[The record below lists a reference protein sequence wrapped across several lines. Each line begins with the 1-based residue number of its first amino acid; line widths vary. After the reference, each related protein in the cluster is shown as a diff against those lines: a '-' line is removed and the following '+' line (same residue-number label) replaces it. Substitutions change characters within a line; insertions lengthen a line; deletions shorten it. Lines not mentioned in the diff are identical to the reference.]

1 MELLEVS
8 WGQLE
13 ARLGDPHRGTA
24 IFAGETM
31 PGGWWLVVGYMVLT
45 WSLHGP
51 MRSPHSDDSNHSNPI
66 WPGGLVGIST
76 ETHQRQAKHQP
87 VWTGISQE
95 RPDEELCSLKVE
107 GVSHRVAAPGIG
119 VWMLGSV
126 KDLWILPMHPTTPWR
141 VRYGKHHLPRNPAFD
156 VTPASL
162 ISGIVTD
169 CGLIPK
175 RSQDERNLDEGKRVK
190 NERALYHYMTINNF
204 DQSVLEIHVWFP
216 LRSGWIKGLQ
226 RLFLTCRNWFSVQDI
241 QFICSIGPWFG
252 MRSLA
257 MSCFSMAV
265 TFILVRILTWLPL
278 CRRRSEKWTA
288 NDAEICSKISLL
300 RKGARQEHN
309 EDGFLNAFSVCFYCT
324 YGDDTVALILCPVSW
339 TQGIPRLRNFRWQM
353 F

>member
-1 MELLEVS
+1 MIQLCHFQWSSLKLAEVNLKHGS
-8 WGQLE
+8 EIPIE
-13 ARLGDPHRGTA
+13 APRSLRGKQCLVV
-24 IFAGETM
+24 
-31 PGGWWLVVGYMVLT
+31 GGWWLVTWSLHGPYMVLT
-45 WSLHGP
+45 WSK

-175 RSQDERNLDEGKRVK
+175 RSQTKGIWMRERGSRT
-190 NERALYHYMTINNF
+190 RGHFITI
-204 DQSVLEIHVWFP
+204 
-216 LRSGWIKGLQ
+216 
-226 RLFLTCRNWFSVQDI
+226 
-241 QFICSIGPWFG
+241 
-252 MRSLA
+252 
-257 MSCFSMAV
+257 
-265 TFILVRILTWLPL
+265 
-278 CRRRSEKWTA
+278 
-288 NDAEICSKISLL
+288 
-300 RKGARQEHN
+300 
-309 EDGFLNAFSVCFYCT
+309 
-324 YGDDTVALILCPVSW
+324 
-339 TQGIPRLRNFRWQM
+339 WQ
-353 F
+353 

>member
-1 MELLEVS
+1 
-8 WGQLE
+8 
-13 ARLGDPHRGTA
+13 
-24 IFAGETM
+24 
-31 PGGWWLVVGYMVLT
+31 
-45 WSLHGP
+45 
-51 MRSPHSDDSNHSNPI
+51 MRSPHSDDSNPI
-66 WPGGLVGIST
+66 WPGGLVGIISAIRNPLATSQTST
-76 ETHQRQAKHQP
+76 KQS
-87 VWTGISQE
+87 GLGFLFQE

-216 LRSGWIKGLQ
+216 LRSGWIKGL
-226 RLFLTCRNWFSVQDI
+226 
-241 QFICSIGPWFG
+241 
-252 MRSLA
+252 
-257 MSCFSMAV
+257 
-265 TFILVRILTWLPL
+265 
-278 CRRRSEKWTA
+278 
-288 NDAEICSKISLL
+288 
-300 RKGARQEHN
+300 
-309 EDGFLNAFSVCFYCT
+309 
-324 YGDDTVALILCPVSW
+324 
-339 TQGIPRLRNFRWQM
+339 
-353 F
+353 

>member
-1 MELLEVS
+1 
-8 WGQLE
+8 
-13 ARLGDPHRGTA
+13 
-24 IFAGETM
+24 M
-31 PGGWWLVVGYMVLT
+31 PGGWWLVT

-51 MRSPHSDDSNHSNPI
+51 KCVLPTLMILIQFPS
-66 WPGGLVGIST
+66 GLVGIIRNPLPTSQTST
-76 ETHQRQAKHQP
+76 KQS
-87 VWTGISQE
+87 GLGFLFQE

-126 KDLWILPMHPTTPWR
+126 VKDLWILPQMHPTTPVKGALR
-141 VRYGKHHLPRNPAFD
+141 Q
-156 VTPASL
+156 ASL
-162 ISGIVTD
+162 AKEPSLWCDASIVD
-169 CGLIPK
+169 FRHCHWLRPHSKAQPGRK
-175 RSQDERNLDEGKRVK
+175 EWNLDEGKRVK
-190 NERALYHYMTINNF
+190 NERTLYHYMTINNF
-204 DQSVLEIHVWFP
+204 DQSVVGIHVWFP